1 MAGTASGVVE
11 MEASDYETGETGSNN
26 IKECL
31 EGVMLIDGAIAT
43 ALVDWTTGEVIPAG
57 HDLSDDFS
65 DEAAGNTSVVL
76 AEVLLMRQLGVRDRI
91 EDILVTFNSRYHL
104 IRLVRSYPSFFLY
117 LVLNRDSA
125 NLAMA
130 RMQLAD
136 AEETLVL
143 EEERTFRS
151 SVRAREAMM
160 SEVTP

>member
-1 MAGTASGVVE
+1 

-31 EGVMLIDGAIAT
+31 EGVMLIDGAFAA

-57 HDLSDDFS
+57 NDLPHNFS
-65 DEAAGNTSVVL
+65 DEAAENSAVVL

-104 IRLVRSYPSFFLY
+104 IRLVRSYPSYFLY

-143 EEERTFRS
+143 EEERTVRAS
-151 SVRAREAMM
+151 ARAREAMM